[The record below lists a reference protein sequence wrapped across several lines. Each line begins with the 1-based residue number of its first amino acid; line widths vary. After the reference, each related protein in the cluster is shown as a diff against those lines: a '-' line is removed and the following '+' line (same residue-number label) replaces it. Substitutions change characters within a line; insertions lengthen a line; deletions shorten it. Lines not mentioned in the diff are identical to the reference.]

1 MSRITAR
8 CPANHHHTT
17 TQMTDRND
25 SQLTVV
31 TAIVLFVDCRAVEY
45 MSGIEEIEAALAQR
59 PFALGRIEG
68 DFPRHLMYIQ

>member
-31 TAIVLFVDCRAVEY
+31 TAVIRFVDGRAVEY
-45 MSGIEEIEAALAQR
+45 MRRIKKIQASLPQR

-68 DFPRHLMYIQ
+68 DFPRHLLYIQ